1 MVPGPRTEERTGAAF
16 GPATVRI
23 SGGNAVPAKTKKTQK
38 PRSSQQVKTSMMMI
52 LKMSVYSGLLSIVD
66 YKTFAVQ
73 P

>member
-16 GPATVRI
+16 GPAAVRI

-38 PRSSQQVKTSMMMI
+38 SRSSQQVKTSMMMI